1 MVFNENLT
9 IFQTQL
15 EILDLSHNNLGRLG
29 VETLYG
35 LESLLSLRLN
45 HNSLTQLPAN
55 LTRHC
60 PGLRHLG
67 ETFSHSASCH
77 ENTIMCHSSH
87 KLDFIKVL
95 LEDDESKRTFNI
107 IYHTRI

>member
-55 LTRHC
+55 LTLHC

-67 ETFSHSASCH
+67 ETFSVMSRKHHHVSQ
-77 ENTIMCHSSH
+77 
-87 KLDFIKVL
+87 LP
-95 LEDDESKRTFNI
+95 
-107 IYHTRI
+107 